1 MNFDHEVY
9 NKRQTNAVLVSV
21 LEKRKVID
29 RFGVDQATS
38 TFALTLKEV
47 ARAAKKTLEGAG
59 AAE

>member
-1 MNFDHEVY
+1 MNFEHEVY

-59 AAE
+59 TA

>member
-47 ARAAKKTLEGAG
+47 ARAAKKALEGAG
-59 AAE
+59 TA

>member
-21 LEKRKVID
+21 LEKRKMID

-47 ARAAKKTLEGAG
+47 ARAAKKTLEGTSTA
-59 AAE
+59 

>member
-9 NKRQTNAVLVSV
+9 NKRQTNAVKVSV

-59 AAE
+59 TA